1 MNGIILLY
9 SWENRARFAPKFPKE
24 VACYEIIR
32 HSRHGDNNT
41 LKYLKMNELA
51 IKIDLSHILIF
62 KTNIQTEF
70 DRLRIK
76 NVLDASQKVLKWNID
91 MDDVDCVLRVVSDSL
106 TPEQIITVIQY
117 VGFECAELE

>member
-1 MNGIILLY
+1 M
-9 SWENRARFAPKFPKE
+9 
-24 VACYEIIR
+24 
-32 HSRHGDNNT
+32 T
-41 LKYLKMNELA
+41 
-51 IKIDLSHILIF
+51 IDLSNILIF

-91 MDDVDCVLRVVSDSL
+91 MDDVDRVLRVVSDTL
-106 TPEQIITVIQY
+106 TAEQIISVIEY

>member
-1 MNGIILLY
+1 MKG
-9 SWENRARFAPKFPKE
+9 S
-24 VACYEIIR
+24 
-32 HSRHGDNNT
+32 T
-41 LKYLKMNELA
+41 MT
-51 IKIDLSHILIF
+51 IDLSNILIF

-91 MDDVDCVLRVVSDSL
+91 MDDVDRVLRVVSDTL
-106 TPEQIITVIQY
+106 TPEQIISVLEY